1 MESQSP
7 AVVPPMPD
15 LSHLSEEERKI
26 IENVMQRQKAEEDKE
41 REVLKKK
48 QDEVKLLESAIQ
60 KRKEEHL
67 KLGIELDATCEL
79 CLKTKFADGIG
90 HICNYCNVR
99 CCARCGGKVTLRS
112 NKVIWVCILCRKKQE
127 LLIKTGTWMHGNL
140 GSQEGSL
147 DQGSGGESTPIK
159 SELTPSSDRR
169 MRLERGHS
177 SEKENILQPTLTH
190 PGGGQS
196 LPSSRRGS
204 LQRTGSSQSRDLKR
218 QFSQETRPSS
228 EYTYKVADKPPSDR
242 GRGGSD
248 KSPSQGESRKRR
260 SIHEDDS
267 RHHREGSD
275 RGRHLHK
282 DGARSREH
290 SPEPPTRQERERGEQ
305 DFECERTRE
314 RSRERKREVSSE
326 RKREERKGSRELRR
340 DELITRDDIR
350 LREISRDQN
359 VERGR
364 EDDRIRVREPS
375 VERSRSY
382 DERRPSRERRSFE
395 ERRPSRENVN
405 QNYEREP
412 QERLRDHEHR
422 SRRDTSGVRHV
433 HPDDK
438 RDSSYRQKLPNSSER
453 EHYVVK
459 PVVSSIDLESR
470 ARPEYI
476 IRRNHLDPSSASVV
490 TIDSRGRS
498 NNNNNRR
505 KIESVVR
512 NDSLSSDQS
521 ECVRPP
527 PPKPHKHKRGKKQRQ
542 RSLSSSDDEIRSTPE
557 YSSCEEQDIES
568 ESVSEKGEHAH
579 FRFRSHCCDLNSAL
593 RKSCKLQRDPEC
605 YYDSQ
610 DIRSPFDSRTHKKT
624 VRFNRE
630 SAPCRQHSDEFWD
643 EQQTKDSGIDTSSSA
658 TLNEE
663 NNRKHPVSWQPST
676 DGTKMIG
683 HMILKKTLK
692 EGAGSVS
699 SASILGLKVV
709 GGKFFESGRIG
720 AMIEK
725 VKRGS
730 IADTVGHLRPG
741 DEVLEWNGRSLQ
753 GKTYEEVYDI
763 IAESRQEPQVELI
776 VCRPLSDV
784 GRVDLRE
791 RAIRRLVGAPSET
804 TLDPRMHS
812 SIKDRRPSV
821 TITSPGS
828 PETVRVRPQSL
839 VVGGRIQVKLW
850 YDVTAL
856 QLVVTIVSA
865 AGLTPRANQQARNPY
880 VKMFLLPDRSEKSK
894 RRTKTIANA
903 SEPKWNQTFVYS
915 PLRRSDLKTRA
926 LEITVWD
933 YDRYGANDFLGE
945 VIIDL
950 SSVPLN
956 KEVQWFFLTSH
967 EDSLNS
973 LLRRQNMYLDT
984 EAASTITST
993 DHLSPPSTLS
1003 RLSDSDISEFDLDEG
1018 SSLLR
1023 DRRLAGVDGASI
1035 SSLGSSSSPP
1045 LVREEFGNI
1054 MERRSR
1060 RDMSPSGRRQSGT
1073 IATRNELV
1081 YDQNGRGPVIMT
1093 ENIPPTLS
1101 AIRGRSRSAVHQNE
1115 SRISRSRS
1123 PSRRGSEG
1131 TTRSLSPPEI
1141 RPHSPV
1147 IGPPNLAWRY
1157 PFTREGFSSSVNS
1170 PKKRQLPAI
1179 PPSLRHTSRNQMT
1192 LDLEERARQ
1201 LKLRMQMQR
1210 RGGAITPV
1218 AMYSDSEVTSRNA
1231 VEKQLHVHPHRG
1243 RLQPGAMKGSSRHMS
1258 PGVGMSPEKE
1268 TVEMITGIE
1277 SDGSE
1282 TSSVSKFSINS
1293 AFSIQS
1299 ERPRGSRTLSEFTTR
1314 MQGYGPVHPPRPVRR
1329 TLNRSLSSEGGSD
1342 EKADGSLSD
1351 TAVGTITEKAG
1362 MLEQHGAPGKSWG
1375 GGKMAQLMGLS
1386 KKSSSTSQLSVTEGV
1401 GRKHSGSGIQRSQ
1414 EVFTTPQNPHLA
1426 RQASRESTDGSLNSI
1441 SSDSSL
1447 WIPSLRLTP
1456 DGEYS
1461 HFVEGLGPGQLVG
1474 RQVLASPSLGDIQLS
1489 LCDRKGNLE
1498 IEVIRARG
1506 LQPRLGA
1513 KLLPAPYVKVYLV
1526 NGRKCIA
1533 KAKTSI
1539 ARRTLDPL
1547 YQQQLVFH
1555 EDYRGCVLQVTV
1567 WGDYGRMEKK
1577 VFMGVSQIM
1586 LDDLDLSNIVI
1597 GWYKLFHPSS
1607 LVNLPASG
1615 QRNNLVSMD
1624 SFG

>member
-1 MESQSP
+1 
-7 AVVPPMPD
+7 MPD

-177 SEKENILQPTLTH
+177 SEKENILQPTLT
-190 PGGGQS
+190 
-196 LPSSRRGS
+196 
-204 LQRTGSSQSRDLKR
+204 
-218 QFSQETRPSS
+218 
-228 EYTYKVADKPPSDR
+228 
-242 GRGGSD
+242 
-248 KSPSQGESRKRR
+248 
-260 SIHEDDS
+260 
-267 RHHREGSD
+267 
-275 RGRHLHK
+275 
-282 DGARSREH
+282 
-290 SPEPPTRQERERGEQ
+290 
-305 DFECERTRE
+305 
-314 RSRERKREVSSE
+314 
-326 RKREERKGSRELRR
+326 
-340 DELITRDDIR
+340 
-350 LREISRDQN
+350 
-359 VERGR
+359 
-364 EDDRIRVREPS
+364 
-375 VERSRSY
+375 
-382 DERRPSRERRSFE
+382 
-395 ERRPSRENVN
+395 
-405 QNYEREP
+405 
-412 QERLRDHEHR
+412 
-422 SRRDTSGVRHV
+422 
-433 HPDDK
+433 
-438 RDSSYRQKLPNSSER
+438 
-453 EHYVVK
+453 
-459 PVVSSIDLESR
+459 
-470 ARPEYI
+470 
-476 IRRNHLDPSSASVV
+476 
-490 TIDSRGRS
+490 
-498 NNNNNRR
+498 R

-839 VVGGRIQVKLW
+839 VVGGRIQSLVVGGRIQVKLW

-1003 RLSDSDISEFDLDEG
+1003 RLSDSDISDLIN
-1018 SSLLR
+1018 LA

-1073 IATRNELV
+1073 RDALDQQYTKMKAEFQDQDLHPEEEVKELRGHYPRQKLGLEGDDSPIAPLFSSLLLV
-1081 YDQNGRGPVIMT
+1081 LY
-1093 ENIPPTLS
+1093 
-1101 AIRGRSRSAVHQNE
+1101 
-1115 SRISRSRS
+1115 
-1123 PSRRGSEG
+1123 PSLLWDDSQQL
-1131 TTRSLSPPEI
+1131 TVSLKSK
-1141 RPHSPV
+1141 PHSPV

-1386 KKSSSTSQLSVTEGV
+1386 KKSSSTSQLSVTGHKKRL
-1401 GRKHSGSGIQRSQ
+1401 GFRRKRSSTINVHRSEEIAPQ
-1414 EVFTTPQNPHLA
+1414 ECRHLVK
-1426 RQASRESTDGSLNSI
+1426 QSSSVSSDGEGSL
-1441 SSDSSL
+1441 SSDSTA